1 VQAQWPLI
9 GRASE
14 LDALS
19 AAIVTPG
26 HHGVVIA
33 GASGLGKTRLAHECL
48 RAAEAAGLCTAR
60 VTATRAARAIPFGA
74 IAPLLPPEQS
84 GAPED
89 RAGYLRR
96 AATAL
101 TERAGDSR
109 LVLLVDDAHLLDDA
123 SATLVHQL
131 AATRAAFVLVTVR
144 GGEPAPDPIV
154 ALWKDGLLERLEL
167 GGLDEPAVDELV
179 ASVLGSPVDP
189 AATAELARHCEGNVL
204 FLRELVLGAV
214 QSGTLRN
221 DGHLWRLIS
230 SFSPSDRLVELV
242 ESRLADLS
250 AEERS
255 LLEVIAIG
263 EPVGHAELNALGDPM
278 LAEQLE
284 RKALI
289 VGSRNGRRLEVRL
302 AHAIYGDVLKAR
314 IPPLRVAAV
323 SRVLAEVVESWGA
336 RRREDKLR
344 VATWRLDGGGGG
356 AELMLE
362 AATTARWLY
371 DFELAERL
379 VSHALAAGGGFEA
392 TFLAAQIAGL
402 RGKVDQADALLDRLE
417 PSTDDERG
425 RVAISR
431 LDNLAFHL
439 GDVER
444 GLRTATEA
452 ELALTDVG
460 WQHKITGR
468 RAALILATSG
478 PRDAAS
484 AAVPLLDKA
493 EGSALVWACQV
504 AAYSMSRTGELDAAM
519 EASERGHEAHRGL
532 TEPLEWYPLD
542 WHPWVQLFNACE
554 IHANAGRLGE
564 AQALAVEQYQLALA
578 ERSVEAQAWFA
589 WQLTKVLGQRGQ
601 LVRAANHGR
610 EAVALFDHLGRPQF
624 TAFCLAHL
632 APILA
637 GSTQRDQTAAV
648 VERVRKL
655 RTPGNLMMATDMA
668 LAEAWAAVAV
678 GDLPRARTQL
688 LSAAALACGIGDQVA
703 ESTALHDL
711 CRIGHHRDG
720 AERLQVLA
728 GQVDGQL
735 VAAKALHGAALV
747 ADDPVRLARAA
758 ELFAAMGADLLAA
771 EAAWDTS
778 VAWQRLGESHRASS
792 SAQRAAALTDRCDGA
807 STPALQP
814 ASARATLTTMER
826 QVALLAASR
835 RPTKAI
841 AAELHISART
851 VSNHLQR
858 VYTKLGINSREELT
872 ASLGIEVDAGPA
884 RRP

>member
-1 VQAQWPLI
+1 MSGYPIPELDNCYAVSPGSAVQQFPPGPGTGHTGRVQAQWPLI
-9 GRASE
+9 GRGDE
-14 LDALS
+14 LSSLS
-19 AAIVTPG
+19 AAVTTPG

-33 GASGLGKTRLAHECL
+33 GASGLGKTRLAVECL
-48 RAAEAAGLCTAR
+48 RTAESLGLSTSR

-74 IAPLLPPEQS
+74 IAPLLPPEQP
-84 GAPED
+84 GTAED

-101 TERAGDSR
+101 TDRAGSSSPMAR

-131 AATRAAFVLVTVR
+131 ASARTAFVLVTVR
-144 GGEPAPDPIV
+144 AGEPAPDSIV

-167 GGLDEPAVDELV
+167 TGLGEQAVDELV
-179 ASVLGSPVDP
+179 AGVLGGPVDP

-230 SFSPSDRLVELV
+230 AFSPSDRLAELV

-250 AEERS
+250 AQERS

-392 TFLAAQIAGL
+392 IFLAAQVAGL
-402 RGKVDQADALLDRLE
+402 QGKADQAEALLDRLE
-417 PSTDDERG
+417 PATDDERG

-439 GDVER
+439 GDIER

-452 ELALTDVG
+452 ELALTDVD
-460 WQHKITGR
+460 WRHKITGR
-468 RAALILATSG
+468 RAALLLATSG

-504 AAYSMSRTGELDAAM
+504 AAYSLSRTGELDAAM
-519 EASERGHEAHRGL
+519 AASERGHEAHRGL
-532 TEPLEWYPLD
+532 TEPVEWYPFD

-554 IHANAGRLGE
+554 IHA
-564 AQALAVEQYQLALA
+564 
-578 ERSVEAQAWFA
+578 
-589 WQLTKVLGQRGQ
+589 T
-601 LVRAANHGR
+601 
-610 EAVALFDHLGRPQF
+610 
-624 TAFCLAHL
+624 
-632 APILA
+632 
-637 GSTQRDQTAAV
+637 
-648 VERVRKL
+648 
-655 RTPGNLMMATDMA
+655 
-668 LAEAWAAVAV
+668 
-678 GDLPRARTQL
+678 
-688 LSAAALACGIGDQVA
+688 SAARSSPRSAWPTWHRYSPGPPSSTRPPPWSSGCASCGRRG
-703 ESTALHDL
+703 
-711 CRIGHHRDG
+711 
-720 AERLQVLA
+720 
-728 GQVDGQL
+728 
-735 VAAKALHGAALV
+735 
-747 ADDPVRLARAA
+747 
-758 ELFAAMGADLLAA
+758 
-771 EAAWDTS
+771 TS
-778 VAWQRLGESHRASS
+778 
-792 SAQRAAALTDRCDGA
+792 
-807 STPALQP
+807 
-814 ASARATLTTMER
+814 
-826 QVALLAASR
+826 
-835 RPTKAI
+835 
-841 AAELHISART
+841 
-851 VSNHLQR
+851 
-858 VYTKLGINSREELT
+858 
-872 ASLGIEVDAGPA
+872 
-884 RRP
+884 